1 MVDSPSVLIGEE
13 TNADSKAYKS
23 EGVLNTAPK
32 EGNAVC
38 LFVIQTSDSF
48 LTGTGNVC
56 NKWNTKNKAINKR
69 DSKGTCLR
77 QK

>member
-1 MVDSPSVLIGEE
+1 MELPYILSQHMVDSPSVLIGEE
-13 TNADSKAYKS
+13 TNSDSKAYKS

-38 LFVIQTSDSF
+38 LFIIQTSDSF

-56 NKWNTKNKAINKR
+56 NK
-69 DSKGTCLR
+69 
-77 QK
+77 